1 MRRITEIIIH
11 CSATMAGQWFEA
23 KDIDQWHRDRGFD
36 CIGYHY
42 VVLLDGTIQKGR
54 PIERQGAH
62 CVGHN
67 LHSIGICYI
76 GGLDEKGQPADTR
89 TPAQKKALSRL
100 IWRLSL
106 QFANAGQGLLDVYGH
121 RDLSPDKNGDGKITP
136 NEWLK
141 ECPCFNAREEYN

>member
-11 CSATMAGQWFEA
+11 CSATKAGQWFEA
-23 KDIDQWHRDRGFD
+23 KDIDQWHRRRGFD

-54 PIERQGAH
+54 PLERAGAH
-62 CVGHN
+62 CIGHN
-67 LHSIGICYI
+67 AHSIGICYI
-76 GGLDEKGQPADTR
+76 GGLNAKGEPEDTR
-89 TPAQKKALSRL
+89 TKSQKDALSGL

-106 QFANAGQGLLDVYGH
+106 QLANEGQGLPDVYGH
-121 RDLSPDKNGDGKITP
+121 RDLSPDLNGDGEISP

>member
-11 CSATMAGQWFEA
+11 CSATKAGQWFEA
-23 KDIDQWHRDRGFD
+23 KDIDQWHRKRGFD
-36 CIGYHY
+36 GIGYHY
-42 VVLLDGTIQKGR
+42 VVLLDGTIQVGR
-54 PIERQGAH
+54 PLERAGAH

-67 LHSIGICYI
+67 AHSIGICYI

-89 TPAQKKALSRL
+89 TPKQKKALSRL

-106 QFANAGQGLLDVYGH
+106 QLANEGQGLPDVYGH
-121 RDLSPDKNGDGKITP
+121 RDLSPDMNGDGKITP

>member
-1 MRRITEIIIH
+1 M
-11 CSATMAGQWFEA
+11 
-23 KDIDQWHRDRGFD
+23 
-36 CIGYHY
+36 IGYHY
-42 VVLLDGTIQKGR
+42 VVLLDGTIQAGR

-67 LHSIGICYI
+67 ANSIGICYI
-76 GGLDEKGQPADTR
+76 GGLNSKGEPEDTR
-89 TPAQKKALSRL
+89 TQAQKDALSRL

-106 QFANAGQGLLDVYGH
+106 QLANAGQGMPEVYGH

-141 ECPCFNAREEYN
+141 ECPCFNAHSEYN